1 MADCS
6 LPPPSLFLALP
17 GEPPVPW
24 SHWIS
29 SFETYILAADLEEVL
44 DGRKRALLLHC
55 LGAEGQRVFGTL
67 GTATK
72 YTEAVELLKTHFAAP
87 QSALLRRIIFRR
99 RHQHS
104 DTGATVSLLNL
115 VTCTRFFSHE
125 SMGPPST
132 TLRGYANSEIDIV
145 GSLQLPVSYGE
156 KTLPAF
162 RFHVARHGTNLL
174 GLDLFNGLGFT
185 LLDTTGSEIHAVA
198 TPWQQQWPA
207 LFSGVGCLETFTH
220 QPLLDPTVTPV
231 IQPLRRS
238 PLALR
243 DDISAELQRMLDDD
257 IIEQGYLQVPLHTD
271 SRNLTAFITHKG
283 VFRYKCMG
291 FGLSSAPSCFQ
302 KIMASIFAGIPGV
315 AIYLDDI
322 VVHGATAESH
332 DEHLHS
338 VFSAMAKHHLTL
350 NGEKCIFAAP
360 SFVGFRLL
368 ADGTY
373 PLLSNT
379 EAIHRLPEPTSAT
392 QVACFLGMTAYY
404 LRFLPHYSAMTAPL
418 RKLLKQDEPWLWSP
432 ACSDAVRLLKSQRA
446 S

>member
-1 MADCS
+1 MCS
-6 LPPPSLFLALP
+6 VMVGDVTLP
-17 GEPPVPW
+17 
-24 SHWIS
+24 
-29 SFETYILAADLEEVL
+29 
-44 DGRKRALLLHC
+44 LLL
-55 LGAEGQRVFGTL
+55 
-67 GTATK
+67 
-72 YTEAVELLKTHFAAP
+72 
-87 QSALLRRIIFRR
+87 
-99 RHQHS
+99 

-115 VTCTRFFSHE
+115 VTYTRFFSHE

-145 GSLQLPVSYGE
+145 GSLQLP
-156 KTLPAF
+156 
-162 RFHVARHGTNLL
+162 
-174 GLDLFNGLGFT
+174 
-185 LLDTTGSEIHAVA
+185 
-198 TPWQQQWPA
+198 QQWPA

-271 SRNLTAFITHKG
+271 SCNLTGFITHKG

-291 FGLSSAPSCFQ
+291 FGLSSTPSCFQ

-315 AIYLDDI
+315 AIYLEDI
-322 VVHGATAESH
+322 VVHGATTESH
-332 DEHLHS
+332 DERLHS

-350 NGEKCIFAAP
+350 NGEKSVFTAP
-360 SFVGFRLL
+360 SFVGFRIS
-368 ADGTY
+368 ADGSY

-379 EAIHRLPEPTSAT
+379 EAIHRLPEPTSTA

-404 LRFLPHYSAMTAPL
+404 LCFLPHYSAMTAPL

-446 S
+446 SPPVLAHFDLASPTLVTCDASAMAIGAVMSQLQGEI